1 MKWSQEF
8 SPNENCRYNHV
19 VYKCPI
25 LGDVCILWKGWKED
39 DSYDCHILNDNHESV
54 IAATEYT
61 LKEAKES
68 VEVQLREK
76 LKESLQKV
84 SEK

>member
-25 LGDVCILWKGWKED
+25 LGDVCILWKGWKKY
-39 DSYDCHILNDNHESV
+39 DSYDCNVFNFDLETILSV
-54 IAATEYT
+54 SECS
-61 LKEAKES
+61 LDEAKNA
-68 VEVQLREK
+68 VEEQYTALLKSALEK
-76 LKESLQKV
+76 QND
-84 SEK
+84 